1 MKEFKESNLIR
12 FQVSKNNDTLIAL
25 VANLE
30 TAIQAVLVDT
40 PIDHLEPNMFL
51 PCMRECF
58 NTFKKDRHEISLG
71 DDTYI
76 IELI

>member
-1 MKEFKESNLIR
+1 MKEFKESSLIR
-12 FQVSKNNDTLIAL
+12 FRVSKNNDTLIAL

-40 PIDHLEPNMFL
+40 PIDHFEPDMFL
-51 PCMRECF
+51 PHMRECF
-58 NTFKKDRHEISLG
+58 NTFKRGRHEISLG

>member
-1 MKEFKESNLIR
+1 MKEFKESSLIR
-12 FQVSKNNDTLIAL
+12 FRVSKNNDTLIAL

-40 PIDHLEPNMFL
+40 PIDHFEPDMFL
-51 PCMRECF
+51 PRMRECF
-58 NTFKKDRHEISLG
+58 NTFNKGRHEIILG

>member
-12 FQVSKNNDTLIAL
+12 FQVSKNSDTLIAY

-40 PIDHLEPNMFL
+40 PIDHFEPDMFL

-58 NTFKKDRHEISLG
+58 NTFNKDRHEIVLG
-71 DDTYI
+71 DDTYL
-76 IELI
+76 IERI

>member
-1 MKEFKESNLIR
+1 MKEFKESSLIR

-40 PIDHLEPNMFL
+40 PIDHLEPDMFL

-58 NTFKKDRHEISLG
+58 NTFKKGRHEISLG

>member
-1 MKEFKESNLIR
+1 MKEFKESSLIR
-12 FQVSKNNDTLIAL
+12 FRVSKNNDTLIAL

-40 PIDHLEPNMFL
+40 PIDHFEPDMFL
-51 PCMRECF
+51 PRMRECF
-58 NTFKKDRHEISLG
+58 NTFKKGRHEIILG

>member
-40 PIDHLEPNMFL
+40 PIDHFEPDMFL
-51 PCMRECF
+51 PRMRECF
-58 NTFKKDRHEISLG
+58 NTFKKNRHEISLG